1 MAEAKPFASL
11 SSGLLARKGAAK
23 PAMRP
28 QGFGSFG
35 GSLEDLG
42 WNDMGHAG
50 PEHVPSSV
58 EALTPAPRLHAASEH
73 ESFEPVE
80 PPVFEQHRAIEDAFE
95 PEPEEAYEP
104 EGEEACEPEPEEV
117 CEPEAVA
124 EPEPEPEVAMEPEPE
139 ATAEPEPEPE
149 VAVEPEPE
157 LEAEPEPVR
166 ATPVAA
172 PVVSISDR
180 RMPAPKGKAAFT
192 LRLDPERHLKL
203 RLACAVT
210 RRSAQLLVT
219 GALDEFL
226 NGLPEVQAL
235 AERVPAEAGRRA
247 R

>member
-95 PEPEEAYEP
+95 PEPEEGY
-104 EGEEACEPEPEEV
+104 EPEPEEAH
-117 CEPEAVA
+117 EPEAEVA
-124 EPEPEPEVAMEPEPE
+124 YEPESAPEEAHEPEPEPIDE
-139 ATAEPEPEPE
+139 AEAIAEPVREAE

-157 LEAEPEPVR
+157 PEPVR
-166 ATPVAA
+166 AAPVPA

>member
-58 EALTPAPRLHAASEH
+58 EALTPAPRLHAAPEP

-80 PPVFEQHRAIEDAFE
+80 PPVFEQHRAIEEAFE
-95 PEPEEAYEP
+95 PEPEEAFEHEPEEAYEP
-104 EGEEACEPEPEEV
+104 EAAEEPEAEEACEPEALVEPEP
-117 CEPEAVA
+117 EPEAAVEA
-124 EPEPEPEVAMEPEPE
+124 EPEPEP
-139 ATAEPEPEPE
+139 
-149 VAVEPEPE
+149 
-157 LEAEPEPVR
+157 LPVR
-166 ATPVAA
+166 AAPA
-172 PVVSISDR
+172 PVVPISNR
-180 RMPAPKGKAAFT
+180 RMLSPKGKAAFT

-210 RRSAQLLVT
+210 RRSAQQLVT